1 MIKKK
6 FTLTSDMVQLEG
18 EGEAELSPKS
28 EQQPGFKKVHKKPQ
42 KPEKVTL
49 TLLVDKSFRMEI
61 KSWCALKNMT
71 ITEAI
76 QRGFKLLKT
85 TAE

>member
-6 FTLTSDMVQLEG
+6 FTLTSDMIQLADEG
-18 EGEAELSPKS
+18 GAELSHKS
-28 EQQPGFKKVHKKPQ
+28 EQQLGFKTAHKKPL